1 MSNDFKEVNH
11 VDDMFPTAYMKAGE
25 LGGNKPTY
33 TIKHIEARAFEG
45 DKGKQWKGIAT
56 VEEIEQQ
63 WTINKTN
70 MLCIKAM
77 FGELVPAWYG
87 KRITLFPTKDRFG
100 REIVDCIRV
109 WGSPDIERDVHLEVK
124 FPKKKPQKWVM
135 HKVTDQ
141 SHTRPAARPEPV
153 AMMVINGD
161 DPIGP
166 GEVNIQKPPARHEPP
181 PPPSDPVVPAKFKFS
196 PEGRTMLHQMKATT
210 DVDMLGAF
218 PIAINAGKFS
228 PEEQGQLLML
238 VEKRR
243 AQILTAPPPVASD
256 DIPY

>member
-1 MSNDFKEVNH
+1 MSDFKEVNH

-56 VEEIEQQ
+56 FEEIEQQ

-87 KRITLFPTKDRFG
+87 KRIVLFPTKDRFG

-109 WGSPDIERDVHLEVK
+109 WGSPDIDRDITVEIK
-124 FPKKKPQKWVM
+124 FPKKKPAKMTM

-141 SHTRPAARPEPV
+141 SQARPAARPEPT
-153 AMMVINGD
+153 AE
-161 DPIGP
+161 PIA
-166 GEVNIQKPPARHEPP
+166 EPAATEPA
-181 PPPSDPVVPAKFKFS
+181 PAKFKFS
-196 PEGRTMLHQMKATT
+196 PRGRELLNQMAATT
-210 DVDMLGAF
+210 DPDMLFAF
-218 PIAINAGKFS
+218 PVAINAEANMS
-228 PEEQGQLLML
+228 PDEQGRLLQL

-243 AQILTAPPPVASD
+243 QQILTAPPQVASED
-256 DIPY
+256 AAY

>member
-1 MSNDFKEVNH
+1 MSDSKEVTH
-11 VDDMFPTAYMKAGE
+11 VDDMFPGAYIKAGE
-25 LGGNKPTY
+25 LGGNKTTY
-33 TIKHIEARAFEG
+33 TIKHIEARAFDG

-56 VEEIEQQ
+56 FEDIEQQ

-87 KRITLFPTKDRFG
+87 KRIVLFPTKDRFG

-109 WGSPDIERDVHLEVK
+109 WGSPDIERDITVEIK
-124 FPKKKPQKWVM
+124 FPKKKPVKMTM

-141 SHTRPAARPEPV
+141 SQARPAARPEPTPEQHP
-153 AMMVINGD
+153 D
-161 DPIGP
+161 GP
-166 GEVNIQKPPARHEPP
+166 DVPQPVPP
-181 PPPSDPVVPAKFKFS
+181 KFKFS
-196 PEGRTMLHQMKATT
+196 PEGKKLLLQMRDTT
-210 DVDMLGAF
+210 TSDMLAAF
-218 PIAINAGKFS
+218 PVAINASGLS
-228 PEEQGQLLML
+228 PEEQGQLLSL

-243 AQILTAPPPVASD
+243 AQILTAPPQVASD

>member
-56 VEEIEQQ
+56 FEEIEQQ

-77 FGELVPAWYG
+77 FGEMVNNWYG

-109 WGSPDIERDVHLEVK
+109 WGSPDIERDVNLEVK
-124 FPKKKPQKWVM
+124 FPKKKPQKWTM

-141 SHTRPAARPEPV
+141 SQTRPAARPVERSTQE
-153 AMMVINGD
+153 D
-161 DPIGP
+161 IGP
-166 GEVNIQKPPARHEPP
+166 PLSQSKAEPAIAPEPA
-181 PPPSDPVVPAKFKFS
+181 PAKFRFS

-210 DVDMLGAF
+210 DVDMLAAF
-218 PIAINAGKFS
+218 PIAINAGNFS
-228 PEEQGQLLML
+228 PEEQGQLLSL

-243 AQILTAPPPVASD
+243 QQILTAPPPVASD